1 MKLMLSSCASASWYH
16 QLSFNSLCITLNPSP
31 LLSVSASSAALK
43 SVKKK
48 RGQRQRAEAE
58 DRGREQRQRGAKG
71 AAQANVCEILSLSF
85 VLSPHTFF
93 PPAPMEMLQ
102 FNRKPWQPLG
112 AHLTEPGEGET
123 MCRPLISLVPTSSTL

>member
-1 MKLMLSSCASASWYH
+1 MPLLAWICDVIVTDNKMEEMKLKQSYCASASWYH
-16 QLSFNSLCITLNPSP
+16 QLSFNLLVIYIEP
-31 LLSVSASSAALK
+31 LPYLSAGASSAALK

-93 PPAPMEMLQ
+93 LFQLQ
-102 FNRKPWQPLG
+102 WK
-112 AHLTEPGEGET
+112 
-123 MCRPLISLVPTSSTL
+123 CCSSTASPGSPLEPT